1 MSQINIVLFL
11 FFNSITRNH
20 KNHLQGNAFVNR
32 HGNRHSGWLSDIWQ
46 CLFIVISVYELN
58 NREIASFAIK
68 MAKICAPKI
77 TKLSSKFETKRWPTW
92 VHNLLPSVLT
102 CHVDM
107 ASELVTRRDLI
118 ATVSDTSSIE
128 TCADY
133 HGKRSICPFC
143 FLPNC
148 RSSYWRSRYTTVL
161 CYVVCLFVRL
171 SVTLSICDVCIV
183 AYGVS

>member
-1 MSQINIVLFL
+1 MLITIASTGHDHESTAWACSWVQLSTNRCLSQLTRTSSYCIVTVHCFLSQINIVLFL

-118 ATVSDTSSIE
+118 ATVSDTSSSE
-128 TCADY
+128 DE
-133 HGKRSICPFC
+133 HWDVRW
-143 FLPNC
+143 L
-148 RSSYWRSRYTTVL
+148 SR
-161 CYVVCLFVRL
+161 
-171 SVTLSICDVCIV
+171 
-183 AYGVS
+183 